1 MKRALLIAALLLAA
15 HGAPAQGYIPASRA
29 EDTGGCMSP
38 EYWEQWNPAE
48 QARIDRDIER
58 HRKADG
64 EVTLSDIAAGS
75 EVRIE
80 QISHDFVFGAHIF
93 NFEQL
98 GKKEYNDRYKE
109 LFGTLFNSATVAFY
123 WKTLEPEPG
132 RPRFGG
138 EYQDSEAFWNE
149 QQRPWEQPHWRRP
162 ATDRVVD
169 FCKSRGIRTHGHVLI
184 WGNRRW
190 HHPEWLPDFM
200 TPEERVR
207 WEGFFTPDGRLTEEY
222 PRMGLDELERT
233 FARYADTL
241 EYLCDKRIRDIA
253 ARYGER
259 IDSWD
264 VVNESATDEERG
276 VILPG
281 RRLCKSGYGLMP
293 GDYPYRALKSAEKHF
308 SAGVA
313 LNIND
318 YRREP
323 VYARQVSE
331 LLRRGCKIDIMGVQM
346 HLFDPR
352 ASLAIAEGRGPQSPA
367 EVRSYLEEL
376 SAPGLPLHL
385 SEITITAPGTD
396 ERSRTIQA
404 VIARNL
410 YRLWFSCERM
420 MGITW
425 WNVVDDCGAPGE
437 PSASGLFTRDMQPK
451 PVYHALDGLING
463 EWTTRLAARP
473 DERGT
478 VRFRG
483 FRGRYRIS
491 WTDRSGQEQSKEYH
505 LK

>member
-98 GKKEYNDRYKE
+98 GKRSTTTATKSLRHALQLRHRSLLLEDPRTRTRSAALRRRVPGQRGVLE
-109 LFGTLFNSATVAFY
+109 RTAAPLGTAALAAA
-123 WKTLEPEPG
+123 G
-132 RPRFGG
+132 HRPRGRLLQ
-138 EYQDSEAFWNE
+138 E
-149 QQRPWEQPHWRRP
+149 P
-162 ATDRVVD
+162 
-169 FCKSRGIRTHGHVLI
+169 GIRTHGHVLI

-207 WEGFFTPDGRLTEEY
+207 WDGFFTPDGRLTDEY

-241 EYLCDKRIRDIA
+241 EYLYDKRIRDIA

-264 VVNESATDEERG
+264 VVNESATDEEG
-276 VILPG
+276 E
-281 RRLCKSGYGLMP
+281 S
-293 GDYPYRALKSAEKHF
+293 S
-308 SAGVA
+308 
-313 LNIND
+313 
-318 YRREP
+318 
-323 VYARQVSE
+323 
-331 LLRRGCKIDIMGVQM
+331 
-346 HLFDPR
+346 
-352 ASLAIAEGRGPQSPA
+352 SPA
-367 EVRSYLEEL
+367 AG
-376 SAPGLPLHL
+376 SA
-385 SEITITAPGTD
+385 
-396 ERSRTIQA
+396 R
-404 VIARNL
+404 
-410 YRLWFSCERM
+410 
-420 MGITW
+420 
-425 WNVVDDCGAPGE
+425 
-437 PSASGLFTRDMQPK
+437 
-451 PVYHALDGLING
+451 
-463 EWTTRLAARP
+463 AAT
-473 DERGT
+473 G
-478 VRFRG
+478 
-483 FRGRYRIS
+483 
-491 WTDRSGQEQSKEYH
+491 
-505 LK
+505 